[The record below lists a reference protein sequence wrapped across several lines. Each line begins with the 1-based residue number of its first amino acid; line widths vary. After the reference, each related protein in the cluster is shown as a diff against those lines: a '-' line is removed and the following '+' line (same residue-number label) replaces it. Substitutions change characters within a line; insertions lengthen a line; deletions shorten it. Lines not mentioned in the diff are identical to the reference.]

1 MQHRVDQFL
10 FTYRNTPCS
19 TTGKTPAELFLSWRP
34 RTRLS
39 ILHPE
44 LAKRAEANI
53 ARRQGQETHTSW
65 REFEVGDNVR
75 VRGNRPSDPRWLE
88 GTVVRRV
95 RKGTYIVRN
104 EDHERFLHADDIV
117 PNTCLAP
124 LPRSMC
130 IPEQTR
136 MAQPGSTPS
145 QSDSDTTSPPDGPEP
160 EQRLPP
166 PDRASV
172 TELPSHQAPD
182 ASSQENVAPPEL
194 RRSTRIR
201 KPPERFG
208 YAAK

>member
-19 TTGKTPAELFLSWRP
+19 TTVKTPAELFLSWRP

-53 ARRQGQETHTSW
+53 ARRQSQETHTSW

-75 VRGNRPSDPRWLE
+75 VRGNRPSDPLWLE

-95 RKGTYIVRN
+95 SKGTYIVRI
-104 EDHERFLHADDIV
+104 EDHECFLHADDIV

-124 LPRSMC
+124 LPRSVW

-145 QSDSDTTSPPDGPEP
+145 QSDRDTASAPDGPAP

-172 TELPSHQAPD
+172 TELPSQQAPD
-182 ASSQENVAPPEL
+182 ASSQENVAPPDL